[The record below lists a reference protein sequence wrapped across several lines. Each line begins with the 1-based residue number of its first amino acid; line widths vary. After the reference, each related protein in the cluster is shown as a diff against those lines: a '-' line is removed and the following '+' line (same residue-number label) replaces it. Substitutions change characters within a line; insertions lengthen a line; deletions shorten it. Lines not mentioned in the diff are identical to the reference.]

1 MSEPIRSGT
10 GWRLGWNPTAGNYCG
25 LVGADDWAIE
35 LTQAEFDDFC
45 RLALQLAETIEALRA
60 ELMPEEGLSCE
71 LESARVWLA
80 AEGSADAYALHLMLL
95 SGRRGEGSWSATA
108 VPHLL
113 QAVRSLRASDG

>member
-1 MSEPIRSGT
+1 MTQIRSGS
-10 GWRLGWNPTAGNYCG
+10 GWRIGWNPSNEPYCA

-45 RLALQLAETIEALRA
+45 RLLEQLTEAIAAIRA

-71 LESARVWLA
+71 VESDRVWLL
-80 AEGSADAYALHLMLL
+80 AEGAPNAYTLHLMILT
-95 SGRRGEGSWSATA
+95 GRRGEGSWSATA

-113 QAVRSLRASDG
+113 STVRLLRAENL